1 MQNKNFNFSV
11 KKPPITFIS
20 LKRLIDVDIKLAK
33 EKQQPKNWSGLVVQK
48 WRNNL

>member
-33 EKQQPKNWSGLVVQK
+33 EKQQPKNEKIVVINARCQ
-48 WRNNL
+48 